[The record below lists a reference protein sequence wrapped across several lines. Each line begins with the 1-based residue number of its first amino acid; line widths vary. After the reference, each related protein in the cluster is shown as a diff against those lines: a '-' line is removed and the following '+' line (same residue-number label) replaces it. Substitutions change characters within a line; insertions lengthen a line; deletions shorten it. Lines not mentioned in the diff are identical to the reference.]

1 MVGKTTQIPPN
12 RMIGVALGPRTTA
25 EAIAGIRSVARSAD
39 IAEIRLD
46 YMDECDLPALLRDRP
61 CPVIVT
67 NRAEREG
74 GRFRG
79 SESERLRPLLEAI
92 DLGVDYVDI
101 EHDAAHL
108 LEDRQDTKLVVS
120 RHDFERIPDDI
131 TEVHRRLAGKGAD
144 VVKIVGMAQRLTD
157 NIRILQALALSDLP
171 MIGIA
176 MGEAGLISRIL
187 ALKHGSC
194 FLTYATLEED
204 KEVAPGQLPV
214 ETMRNV
220 YRAKKIGA
228 ETAVYGVLSA
238 RHISDSLV
246 SGLNSATRDAGLDA
260 IWLPFVASEARDDD
274 PADVIRAFR
283 SLGVAGYV
291 VEGSA
296 QASAGASLD
305 AISSSNSAGGI
316 NVIRIVDGRTIGEW
330 SDAPE
335 EAFWLVIG
343 RQTALASKERRE
355 GCVSS

>member
-1 MVGKTTQIPPN
+1 MPPN
-12 RMIGVALGPRTTA
+12 RMIGVALGLRTTA

-108 LEDRQDTKLVVS
+108 LEDRQDTKLVIS

-204 KEVAPGQLPV
+204 NEVAPGQLPV

-220 YRAKKIGA
+220 YRAKQIGV

-238 RHISDSLV
+238 RRISDSLV
-246 SGLNSATRDAGLDA
+246 SGLNSGDARCRVRRNLVA
-260 IWLPFVASEARDDD
+260 IRSIRGKGRRPGRRNTSFSEPGCRW
-274 PADVIRAFR
+274 VCGRRIGS
-283 SLGVAGYV
+283 SLGR
-291 VEGSA
+291 
-296 QASAGASLD
+296 
-305 AISSSNSAGGI
+305 
-316 NVIRIVDGRTIGEW
+316 RIVGRN
-330 SDAPE
+330 
-335 EAFWLVIG
+335 FVIEFG
-343 RQTALASKERRE
+343 WRHQCNPDSRRPHDR
-355 GCVSS
+355 